1 MDHGSNRA
9 TIIKTSVT
17 CEADKGMIAI
27 HRYSLAAKPSLVAD
41 INAAIYQPF
50 SGHSVTETTVLKN
63 T

>member
-9 TIIKTSVT
+9 AIIEISVT
-17 CEADKGMIAI
+17 CETDKGMIAI
-27 HRYSLAAKPSLVAD
+27 YRCSLAAKPSLVAD

-50 SGHSVTETTVLKN
+50 SGHSVTQTTVVKN